1 MQCPNFQRKISDYIG
16 KRLSESDTTDFLGHA
31 SSCPDCRRLLAH
43 EERLAGLLKS
53 LPAVPLP
60 PGLESRILASLP
72 RRARHVTMSPP
83 LWWTTASRSFRAAA
97 VIVLMVGVTLGTL
110 IGRGLHRVPPA
121 GDVNAE
127 AYYGLDQFSEAP
139 DGTLTA
145 AYLSLVTSDAE
156 GR

>member
-1 MQCPNFQRKISDYIG
+1 MF
-16 KRLSESDTTDFLGHA
+16 EE
-31 SSCPDCRRLLAH
+31 
-43 EERLAGLLKS
+43 EERLTGLLTS
-53 LPAVPLP
+53 LPLAPLP

-72 RRARHVTMSPP
+72 HRTRHMAISPP

-97 VIVLMVGVTLGTL
+97 VVVLMVGLTLGAL
-110 IGRGLHRVPPA
+110 LGRGLHRASPA
-121 GDVNAE
+121 SDVNAA

-145 AYLSLVTSDAE
+145 AYLSLVTPDAAD